1 MLNSDCNSKDDD
13 VIIYSI
19 LPLLIFSLSY
29 KKFNFLRPNIYRY
42 LFSMKEEEINNSRQQ
57 IYDFLSVKRLKEALD
72 EFVTPG
78 ATDGQE

>member
-29 KKFNFLRPNIYRY
+29 KKFNFLRPNICRY